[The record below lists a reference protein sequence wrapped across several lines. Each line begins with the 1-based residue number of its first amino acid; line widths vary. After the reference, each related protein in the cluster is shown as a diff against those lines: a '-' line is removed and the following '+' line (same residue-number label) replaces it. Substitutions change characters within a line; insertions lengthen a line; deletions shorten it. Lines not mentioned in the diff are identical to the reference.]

1 MQFAPAISGQSPCVN
16 SPFLV
21 CTPNS
26 SHLDSMGKSS
36 KPVDLAKS
44 KLRARRFLSQNFL
57 TDAAIGDRLVAA
69 MPIKPGDTVYE
80 IGAGKGFLTERL
92 AELGATVWA
101 IEKDRR
107 LIGMLRK
114 KFPAGSSVRVFHA
127 DVLDLPDD
135 AQPPPGCWLL
145 GNLPF
150 GIGHAILEWIFQRR
164 DRFRGAVVTLQ
175 REVIHRLLAQ
185 PGDSERSAV
194 SIWFQARGSGVRL
207 FDIPP
212 RAFVPPPRV
221 TSSVMYIDFT
231 PATPGVESVP
241 GIEYIVERAFAQKR
255 KVLANNLRAMG
266 HLTAHDWTRLQEE
279 CADLLRKRAEELDA
293 ESFVRLARV
302 LATNTAAPD
311 QHDRPPA
318 RRGSG

>member
-1 MQFAPAISGQSPCVN
+1 
-16 SPFLV
+16 
-21 CTPNS
+21 
-26 SHLDSMGKSS
+26 MGKPIR
-36 KPVDLAKS
+36 PVDLAKS

-57 TDAAIGDRLVAA
+57 TDGSIGDRLVAA
-69 MPIKPGDTVYE
+69 LPLRPGDIVYE

-92 AELGATVWA
+92 VEAGVTVWG

-114 KFPAGSSVRVFHA
+114 KFPSGSPVRLFHA

-135 AQPPPGCWLL
+135 AQPPDGCWLL

-150 GIGHAILEWIFQRR
+150 GIGHAILEWVFQHRQK
-164 DRFRGAVVTLQ
+164 FRGAVVTLQ

-194 SIWFQARGSGVRL
+194 SVWFQARASGTRL

-221 TSSVMYIDFT
+221 TSSVMRVEFV

-241 GIEYIVERAFAQKR
+241 GIDYIVERAFAQKR

-266 HLTAHDWTRLQEE
+266 HLTADDWARLQSE

-293 ESFVRLARV
+293 QDFVRLATT
-302 LATNTAAPD
+302 LALDPAANT
-311 QHDRPPA
+311 
-318 RRGSG
+318 RRGQPPTRRIHG